1 MDIKKIIDST
11 PFLKGLSST
20 THWAIYLAMLPFV
33 LVLLGQAKAP
43 VSWLEFSYLSLQS
56 VVFLVGAILIAWR
69 DHCCGSTCEPK
80 PPTNVKP

>member
-33 LVLLGQAKAP
+33 LVLLGQAKPPA
-43 VSWLEFSYLSLQS
+43 SWLEFSYLSLQS
-56 VVFLVGAILIAWR
+56 VVFLVGAILVAWR
-69 DHCCGSTCEPK
+69 DHGCDIKPEP
-80 PPTNVKP
+80 PADVKP